1 MTQLCPRRQNGSM
14 ILESMIAIL
23 VFSLGI
29 LGIVGLQAA
38 SIKASTDAKYRSE
51 ASLLAN
57 EVIARMWVG
66 DRAQATLQANFASPD
81 GVAYQAWGWVGT
93 GVADAGTQAAPT
105 RGTVL
110 ETLPGAAANLP
121 TISVAAVAPA
131 AATVPPTPS
140 TSLVTVTVFWQ
151 LPGEPTPH
159 NYTAVAQI
167 GG

>member
-1 MTQLCPRRQNGSM
+1 M
-14 ILESMIAIL
+14 ILEAMIAIL

-57 EVIARMWVG
+57 EVIGRMWVS
-66 DRAQATLQANFASPD
+66 DRAPATLQANFASPD
-81 GVAYQAWGWVGT
+81 GGAYQAWGWVGT
-93 GVADAGTQAAPT
+93 GAADAGTKAEPT
-105 RGTVL
+105 RGSVL

-131 AATVPPTPS
+131 TATVPPTPS

-151 LPGEPTPH
+151 LPGEATPH

>member
-1 MTQLCPRRQNGSM
+1 
-14 ILESMIAIL
+14 MIAVL

-57 EVIARMWVG
+57 ELIGRMWVS
-66 DRAQATLQANFASPD
+66 DRNQATLGASFASPGGD
-81 GVAYQAWGWVGT
+81 AYQAWAWGGAAGEGT
-93 GVADAGTQAAPT
+93 TADPAS
-105 RGTVL
+105 GTVL
-110 ETLPGAAANLP
+110 NALPGAAANPP
-121 TISVAAVAPA
+121 TISIATVAPA
-131 AATVPPTPS
+131 TETLPPTPS

-151 LPGEPTPH
+151 LPGEATAH
-159 NYTAVAQI
+159 NYTAVVQI

>member
-1 MTQLCPRRQNGSM
+1 M
-14 ILESMIAIL
+14 ILEAMIALL

-38 SIKASTDAKYRSE
+38 SIKASSDAKYRSE
-51 ASLLAN
+51 AALLAN
-57 EVIARMWVG
+57 EVIGRMWVS
-66 DRAQATLQANFASPD
+66 DRTQATLQAGFASPD
-81 GVAYQAWGWVGT
+81 GAAYQAWAWVGN
-93 GVADAGTQAAPT
+93 GAADAGTQAEPT
-105 RGTVL
+105 RGSVL
-110 ETLPGAAANLP
+110 EALPGAADNLP
-121 TISVAAVAPA
+121 TIAVAAVAPA
-131 AATVPPTPS
+131 AATVPPTPA

>member
-1 MTQLCPRRQNGSM
+1 M
-14 ILESMIAIL
+14 ILEAMIALLI
-23 VFSLGI
+23 FSLGI

-51 ASLLAN
+51 AALLVN
-57 EVIARMWVG
+57 EVIGRMWVS
-66 DRAQATLQANFASPD
+66 DRTQATLQANFASATGGAD
-81 GVAYQAWGWVGT
+81 FQAWAWVGT
-93 GVADAGTQAAPT
+93 GAADDGTQDEPK

-110 ETLPGAAANLP
+110 EALPGAAANLP
-121 TISVAAVAPA
+121 TIAVAAVAPA
-131 AATVPPTPS
+131 VATVPPTPA

-151 LPGEPTPH
+151 LPGDATPH